1 MEDVGTAACVR
12 TSGVVAPAAASP
24 AVGATL
30 GSPLAVA
37 VAVLAAVAVARLV
50 SDGPL
55 LVVRTLPPVAGPRED
70 VVELRRVVVL
80 ADGFGLGLGFA
91 AAGGRVLGGVPA
103 PKAQPSTLPA
113 LGLYEPAPV
122 VLYTHEPPGE
132 ACQYDQ

>member
-12 TSGVVAPAAASP
+12 ASDVVASVVAPPVVWAA
-24 AVGATL
+24 L

-37 VAVLAAVAVARLV
+37 VAVLAAVTVGRAVA
-50 SDGPL
+50 DGPL
-55 LVVRTLPPVAGPRED
+55 LVVRTLPPVAGPLDD
-70 VVELRRVVVL
+70 VVELRCVVL
-80 ADGFGLGLGFA
+80 AGGFGLGLGFA
-91 AAGGRVLGGVPA
+91 AAGGRVLGGAPA

-113 LGLYEPAPV
+113 LGLKEPAPV